1 MGKKRKKTVQN
12 TSKVLILVGF
22 LVILAAVMLLKEGD
36 TSAQTTGISP
46 EKQLAQALAA
56 GKPVLAF
63 YHSNNCQSCIDMI
76 AVVNEV
82 YPEFKDDV
90 VLVDVNV
97 YDQQNQA
104 LLRNVG
110 LQYIP
115 TQMFYDR
122 SGTQSSVVGVMQP
135 DSLRESLR
143 AISSGQ

>member
-1 MGKKRKKTVQN
+1 MGKKRNKTIQN
-12 TSKVLILVGF
+12 TSRFLILAGF
-22 LVILAAVMLLKEGD
+22 LVILAAILLLKDGE
-36 TSAQTTGISP
+36 TSVQTTGISP
-46 EKQLAQALAA
+46 QEQLAQALNA

-76 AVVNEV
+76 AVVNQV

-90 VLVDVNV
+90 ILVDVNV

-104 LLRNVG
+104 LIRNIG
-110 LQYIP
+110 LQFIP

-135 DSLRESLR
+135 DSLRDSLR

>member
-1 MGKKRKKTVQN
+1 MGKKRKKTNQN
-12 TSKVLILVGF
+12 TSKILIMAGF
-22 LVILAAVMLLKEGD
+22 LIILAAIFLLKDGD
-36 TSAQTTGISP
+36 TSAQTTGILP
-46 EKQLAQALAA
+46 EEQLAQALTS

-76 AVVNEV
+76 AVVNQV

-90 VLVDVNV
+90 VLVDVDV

-143 AISSGQ
+143 TISSGQ

>member
-1 MGKKRKKTVQN
+1 MGKKRNKTIKN
-12 TSKVLILVGF
+12 TSKFLILAGF
-22 LVILAAVMLLKEGD
+22 LVILAAILLLKDGE
-36 TSAQTTGISP
+36 TSAQTAGISP
-46 EKQLAQALAA
+46 QEQLAQALTDA
-56 GKPVLAF
+56 KPVFAF
-63 YHSNNCQSCIDMI
+63 YHSTDCQSCIDMM
-76 AVVNEV
+76 AVVSQV